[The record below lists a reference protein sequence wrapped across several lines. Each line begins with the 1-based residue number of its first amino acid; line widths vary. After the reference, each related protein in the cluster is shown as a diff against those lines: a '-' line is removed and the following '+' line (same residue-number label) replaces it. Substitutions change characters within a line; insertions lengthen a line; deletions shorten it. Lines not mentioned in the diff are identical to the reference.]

1 MKKIFCIL
9 SILSFLSPALA
20 EDCDL
25 YLSQDNLEAF
35 KCCEA
40 GLTWHDNACDCKDT
54 NKTWTWDGEN
64 GSCETTVDE
73 EDGSGSNEEDS
84 DPITLPEGFQLRTY
98 ANKYKTTA
106 ASAAFV
112 RGAYDTMNY
121 LKENRLNDKTL
132 GQGETASNGDVIKAT
147 VDYTT
152 SSYTGQNTPT
162 APFVASVSATDGVV
176 TVTNAEVSVPVYTT
190 VNNQNQLTARAPIWV
205 E

>member
-9 SILSFLSPALA
+9 SILSFLTPALA
-20 EDCDL
+20 EDCDT
-25 YLSQDNLEAF
+25 YLSQDNLQAF

-54 NKTWTWDGEN
+54 TKTWIWDGEN
-64 GSCETTVDE
+64 GSCETTVA
-73 EDGSGSNEEDS
+73 EEDS

-98 ANKYKTTA
+98 ADRYKTSV

-121 LKENRLNDKTL
+121 LKENRLNDRTL
-132 GQGETASNGDVIKAT
+132 GNNETATNGDVIKAN

-162 APFVASVSATDGVV
+162 APFVASVSANEGVV
-176 TVTNAEVSVPVYTT
+176 TVTNAEVTIPVASYTQPT
-190 VNNQNQLTARAPIWV
+190 SRAPIWV